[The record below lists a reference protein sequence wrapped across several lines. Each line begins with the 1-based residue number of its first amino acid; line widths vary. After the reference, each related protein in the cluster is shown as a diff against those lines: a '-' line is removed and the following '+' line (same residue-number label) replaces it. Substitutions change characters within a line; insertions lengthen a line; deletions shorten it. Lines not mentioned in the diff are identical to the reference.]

1 MKLSKA
7 LLKRAASLRA
17 ANKDYKLAVS
27 GINVKVVNIVGTS
40 LPALHAPPPNWNQA
54 VAAYSKARTAA
65 ADWTRQVM
73 GELLST
79 PPDVVKADTRIR
91 KGIAEAH
98 RAAVALCEDPTN
110 KDARTYLLDQLDNLN
125 YHFSAVAAEV
135 RRTKLDLWSFQSEIP
150 QIAEDF
156 AKISNLAISSSK
168 ADQDQ
173 INSLKLN
180 QRQLEQ
186 MINMLIAA
194 LILEAVVGLIIVIG
208 LIAMGDWESVAQA
221 VMAFGGA
228 ITLTYVAIL
237 ECKKAI
243 DRIHLS
249 MDQITRDMATLAIA
263 EQTFSNLS
271 VETQGL
277 NDKIGLV
284 VNEWN
289 ILSED
294 VSKALGEIGQAI
306 TDSQNPYMHSYMAAA
321 SDLEMALA
329 LWDESLAQAASLEL
343 EVEVSDVTLTIG
355 MDENQIQQALKGGVN
370 TGVVQYVNK
379 LSAMPTV
386 A

>member
-1 MKLSKA
+1 
-7 LLKRAASLRA
+7 
-17 ANKDYKLAVS
+17 
-27 GINVKVVNIVGTS
+27 
-40 LPALHAPPPNWNQA
+40 
-54 VAAYSKARTAA
+54 
-65 ADWTRQVM
+65 
-73 GELLST
+73 
-79 PPDVVKADTRIR
+79 
-91 KGIAEAH
+91 
-98 RAAVALCEDPTN
+98 
-110 KDARTYLLDQLDNLN
+110 
-125 YHFSAVAAEV
+125 
-135 RRTKLDLWSFQSEIP
+135 
-150 QIAEDF
+150 
-156 AKISNLAISSSK
+156 LAISSSK

-173 INSLKLN
+173 INSLKLS

-186 MINMLIAA
+186 TINMLIAA
-194 LILEAVVGLIIVIG
+194 LILEAIVGLIIVIG

-228 ITLTYVAIL
+228 ITLTYAAIL

-294 VSKALGEIGQAI
+294 VSKALGEIRQAI
-306 TDSQNPYMHSYMAAA
+306 TDSQNPYMHNYMAAA
-321 SDLEMALA
+321 SDLEMALE

>member
-1 MKLSKA
+1 M
-7 LLKRAASLRA
+7 
-17 ANKDYKLAVS
+17 
-27 GINVKVVNIVGTS
+27 KVVNVVGTA

-54 VAAYSKARTAA
+54 VATYSKARTAA

-98 RAAVALCEDPTN
+98 RAAVALCEDPKN
-110 KDARTYLLDQLDNLN
+110 EGARTYLLDQLDSLN

-135 RRTKLDLWSFQSEIP
+135 RGTKLDLWNFQSEIP
-150 QIAEDF
+150 QIAEDL
-156 AKISNLAISSSK
+156 AQISNLAISSSK

-173 INSLKLN
+173 INSLKLS

-186 MINMLIAA
+186 TINMLIAA
-194 LILEAVVGLIIVIG
+194 LILEAIVGLIIVIG

-228 ITLTYVAIL
+228 ITLTYAAIL

-294 VSKALGEIGQAI
+294 VSKALGEIRQAI
-306 TDSQNPYMHSYMAAA
+306 TDSQNPYMHNYMAAA
-321 SDLEMALA
+321 SDLEMALE